1 MGLQRWWFQYLCFE
15 MLKLIPFWPWV
26 LCEEF
31 GPQKKSSN
39 RWNSFLKK
47 KMQSCVLLVK
57 MGNLPQIGVKIKN
70 LWNHHLVVFCFYPQ
84 FGRNHQISEAKRLA
98 KRWDPS
104 RAAVRSQRCSTAAV
118 PCRVSPRRNSS
129 MWHRGGPWQE
139 VPVPFSIVEI
149 WNKNIG
155 RVLMFDEF
163 LCVFVLAFRLVYS
176 LATVFVGGQ
185 RSSRMLDSILILLGW
200 LFNPF
205 TVVLG

>member
-1 MGLQRWWFQYLCFE
+1 MFRDVEVDPFLTLSSLWRVWTPKEKFQSME
-15 MLKLIPFWPWV
+15 LIS
-26 LCEEF
+26 
-31 GPQKKSSN
+31 QKKDAKLCPISQN
-39 RWNSFLKK
+39 
-47 KMQSCVLLVK
+47 
-57 MGNLPQIGVKIKN
+57 GNLPQIGVKIKN

-149 WNKNIG
+149 WNKTLEEFWC
-155 RVLMFDEF
+155 LMNFCAY
-163 LCVFVLAFRLVYS
+163 LCLRFVLFTHL
-176 LATVFVGGQ
+176 LLFFVGGQ